1 MAEKTSLRSRM
12 IAMQPGDTLTVPL
25 EKYAPTTVRSYVSD
39 LNFLYLR
46 KYTATRDRAARS
58 YTISRLS

>member
-1 MAEKTSLRSRM
+1 M

-39 LNFLYLR
+39 LNFLYMR
-46 KYTATRDRAARS
+46 KYHAERNRATRT
-58 YTISRLS
+58 YTIQRLS

>member
-1 MAEKTSLRSRM
+1 M

>member
-1 MAEKTSLRSRM
+1 M

-46 KYTATRDRAARS
+46 KYHAERNRATRT
-58 YTISRLS
+58 YTIQRLS